1 MSEMPILSVIVPCFN
16 EEECIQ
22 STTKRLL
29 EVLNELVAESVISD
43 DSFIFYVDDGSND
56 KTWELIEKVS
66 GENSGKVKGVKF
78 SRNFGNQKAIL
89 AGLTE
94 SRKYNPDCFIT
105 IDADLQ
111 QDETKIKEF
120 VRKYKNGAQ
129 IVCGI
134 RTDRNT
140 GDTFAYDT
148 VANKSKKQREDDA
161 AKRLFAI
168 LPDDQAEYIKSLW
181 IEFDRGVT
189 NEAKYA
195 NCMDKLQPFFHNIMT
210 EGHTWQNADI
220 PVSKKQ
226 VENRMAC
233 VKEFMPQLYIWVEK
247 SISAAAE
254 RQWLSI

>member
-1 MSEMPILSVIVPCFN
+1 MATENQEYTIPISSGNQRLDAQLKFTAEINKMTSVLRRTLLLDKSRCENDAEHSWHIAVMALLFEEYAKEKVDLRHAVEMLIVH
-16 EEECIQ
+16 
-22 STTKRLL
+22 
-29 EVLNELVAESVISD
+29 D
-43 DSFIFYVDDGSND
+43 
-56 KTWELIEKVS
+56 LIEIY
-66 GENSGKVKGVKF
+66 
-78 SRNFGNQKAIL
+78 A
-89 AGLTE
+89 
-94 SRKYNPDCFIT
+94 
-105 IDADLQ
+105 
-111 QDETKIKEF
+111 
-120 VRKYKNGAQ
+120 
-129 IVCGI
+129 
-134 RTDRNT
+134 